1 MPLTILPAD
10 VDECQLFRDQVC
22 KSGVCV
28 NTAPGYSCYCSNGY
42 YYHAQRL
49 ECIGRNPTSTGT
61 HTPAWDSPQALAT
74 PAPLWNVA
82 STSRKSFL
90 EPRLH
95 LSHRQCTGE
104 MGKGRGLLLDHFL
117 RASLDND
124 ECADEEPACEGGSCV
139 NTIGSYH
146 CTCEPPLVLDGSGRR
161 CVSNESQSLGNPSP
175 RPAPPVSP
183 APVSP
188 TQSSPSLPPL
198 SLTPRTRATPLHA
211 PFSFRSQCL
220 TLGTRGQRARLKA
233 KVVEEPPCHFL
244 ALCTRARS
252 LSPLGSQLPFCT
264 LGGLAIAST
273 L

>member
-1 MPLTILPAD
+1 MGGVPLTILPAD

-61 HTPAWDSPQALAT
+61 HTLAWDSPQSLAT

-82 STSRKSFL
+82 TTSRKSLL
-90 EPRLH
+90 ESRLH
-95 LSHRQCTGE
+95 LSRRQCTGE

-117 RASLDND
+117 HASLDND
-124 ECADEEPACEGGSCV
+124 ECADEEPACEGGRCV

-175 RPAPPVSP
+175 APPRRLAPPQSRPSSP
-183 APVSP
+183 APHY
-188 TQSSPSLPPL
+188 PPL
-198 SLTPRTRATPLHA
+198 SLPPSPGPRPFTPHLA
-211 PFSFRSQCL
+211 SG
-220 TLGTRGQRARLKA
+220 LG
-233 KVVEEPPCHFL
+233 V
-244 ALCTRARS
+244 
-252 LSPLGSQLPFCT
+252 
-264 LGGLAIAST
+264 
-273 L
+273 